1 MPKRIVVILK
11 IFLGEKTKTKRK
23 ISPKISADNKDNI
36 RAEILMFLLLWFPIM
51 RIKGL
56 VIIEINLD
64 IGLLQSQSV
73 NSKRKRKKKTRA
85 GANTRKKIGLG
96 TYILSILKGLF
107 ATPYLF
113 KQKFTNVLIRT
124 HETFLQH
131 GRGKPAQRRLQI
143 C

>member
-64 IGLLQSQSV
+64 IGLL
-73 NSKRKRKKKTRA
+73 
-85 GANTRKKIGLG
+85 
-96 TYILSILKGLF
+96 
-107 ATPYLF
+107 
-113 KQKFTNVLIRT
+113 
-124 HETFLQH
+124 
-131 GRGKPAQRRLQI
+131 
-143 C
+143 